1 MATQKFIDIFGGHE
15 ALALCQN
22 LAIAHSNTLIKGSKI
37 TPYEAAKFLVDNP
50 IDLNQFVY
58 GDKDWA
64 RLRSELKEKI
74 RQYKSDASFFRD
86 FICDLLQTLRHV
98 AAFFTPTI
106 NSKNQNSIFSCIVDT
121 YRKATQAQVAE
132 SDSDGISYGVTNP
145 KWNRETLR
153 SIARIG
159 IALEKIANIIQGCLY
174 ANGIKKTLYYY
185 QNYCGVQLTTEITV
199 ASLVDAMDWT
209 EKYAQACMRTIKP
222 SNPENL
228 PLNTI
233 PELREAILDGK
244 IKEDGTICVKKPAL
258 IRYFLKNSMF
268 LPLEKEPLD
277 QIDGLLKTKDGEPI
291 SSPEL
296 SNEASQLQKRGKI
309 LREDRDSG
317 KQFKSKYTKPTT

>member
-1 MATQKFIDIFGGHE
+1 MALQRFIDIFGGHL
-15 ALALCQN
+15 ALTLCQN
-22 LAIAHSNTLIKGSKI
+22 LAIAHSNALLEGSSI
-37 TPYEAAKFLVDNP
+37 TPYEASRFLVKNT
-50 IDLNQFVY
+50 IDPKQFVY
-58 GDKDWA
+58 DNNDWA

-74 RQYKSDASFFRD
+74 RQYKSDTCFFRD
-86 FICDLLQTLRHV
+86 FICGLLQDLRHV
-98 AAFFTPTI
+98 AAFFTPAI
-106 NSKNQNSIFSCIVDT
+106 NNKKQKSIFSCIVDT
-121 YRKATQAQVAE
+121 YRKATQAHVAH

-174 ANGIKKTLYYY
+174 ANGIKETLYYY
-185 QNYCGVQLTTEITV
+185 QNYCGVQLTTELNV
-199 ASLVDAMDWT
+199 NSLADAMDWT

-222 SNPENL
+222 SNPGNL

-258 IRYFLKNSMF
+258 IRYFLENSMF
-268 LPLEKEPLD
+268 LPLEKESLN
-277 QIDGLLKTKDGEPI
+277 QIDGLLKTKDGKPI
-291 SSPEL
+291 SSSDL
-296 SNEASQLQKRGKI
+296 SKETSQLQKRGKI

-317 KQFKSKYTKPTT
+317 KTFTSKH

>member
-1 MATQKFIDIFGGHE
+1 MALQKFIDIFGGYE
-15 ALALCQN
+15 ALTLCQN
-22 LAIAHSNTLIKGSKI
+22 LAIAHSNALINGSKI
-37 TPYEAAKFLVDNP
+37 TPYEAAKFLVDNS
-50 IDLNQFVY
+50 IDLKQFVY

-74 RQYKSDASFFRD
+74 RQYKSDTSFFRD

-106 NSKNQNSIFSCIVDT
+106 SSKKQNSIFSCIVDT

-174 ANGIKKTLYYY
+174 ANGIKETLYYY
-185 QNYCGVQLTTEITV
+185 QNYCGVQLTTELTV
-199 ASLVDAMDWT
+199 TSLADAMDWT
-209 EKYAQACMRTIKP
+209 EKYAKACMRTIKP
-222 SNPENL
+222 SNPGNL

-233 PELREAILDGK
+233 PELSEAILDGK

-258 IRYFLKNSMF
+258 IRYFLENSMF
-268 LPLEKEPLD
+268 LPLEKESLD
-277 QIDGLLKTKDGEPI
+277 QIDGLLKTKDGKPI
-291 SSPEL
+291 SSSDL
-296 SNEASQLQKRGKI
+296 SKETSQLQKRGKI

-317 KQFKSKYTKPTT
+317 KTFTSKH